1 MPRDPELHR
10 PVFTDARLVARCWP
24 SWCAT
29 CGLRKYHGA
38 VESSWTRTFKRGVLE
53 WHGKHPKL
61 RTCVRVTP
69 RGWGA
74 LARQPMQPWRKRP
87 SDDLRAKIA
96 QKVLDEMLVALKN
109 EQAENRMRAL
119 RP

>member
-1 MPRDPELHR
+1 MRATLNYTARFLQTRGWWPLLAELVR
-10 PVFTDARLVARCWP
+10 YMRAP
-24 SWCAT
+24 
-29 CGLRKYHGA
+29 KYA
-38 VESSWTRTFKRGVLE
+38 VQWFVDEDLQAGVLE
-53 WHGKHPKL
+53 WHGKHPK
-61 RTCVRVTP
+61 RTVRVTP